1 MKNKLPISALSVG
14 AVPTGFDQYD
24 ITGLRN
30 DMKDFPGYERVNGC
44 SRLCR

>member
-1 MKNKLPISALSVG
+1 MKHNLPISALSVG
-14 AVPTGFDQYD
+14 AVPTRLNKYD
-24 ITGLRN
+24 ITGICN